1 MIFNIKFEVVK
12 NIENKIQISISQ
24 NTKVGQKIVSE
35 SLAEYPKDRQGND
48 ISVVH
53 PDKPYLWKNTDN
65 YFLMKGSIK
74 TWFEWQDGDPFQ
86 AEHVDD
92 YLAVQNSLDSD
103 FVSKTNYNC
112 VDGQIRCSAAYS
124 PTGTSGLKS
133 SILDWRPKVS
143 QSGLEITS
151 NNTVLVCP
159 MQYDTGWTFKHA
171 DVMNGD
177 SITITKQGTDCYFMS
192 GEEVTTGSQTITALE
207 TKKLTSDSVTLTN
220 NSGTFTK
227 VILIYK

>member
-1 MIFNIKFEVVK
+1 MIFNIGFETVK
-12 NIENKIQISISQ
+12 NIENKIQISVSH
-24 NTKVGQKIVSE
+24 NTKTGQKIVSE
-35 SLAEYPKDRQGND
+35 SLTEYPKDRQGND

-74 TWFEWQDGDPFQ
+74 TWFKWQDGDPFQ
-86 AEHVDD
+86 EEHVDD

-103 FVSKTNYNC
+103 FVSKVNYTR
-112 VDGQIRCSAAYS
+112 VDGQINCSAAYNPS
-124 PTGTSGLKS
+124 STSGLKS

-143 QSGLEITS
+143 QSGLEIVTD
-151 NNTVLVCP
+151 NTVLVCP
-159 MQYDTGWTFKHA
+159 MQYETGWTFKHA

-192 GEEVTTGSQTITALE
+192 GEEVTTGSQTINGLDI
-207 TKKLTSDSVTLTN
+207 KKLTSSSVTLTN
-220 NSGTFTK
+220 NSGKFTK